1 MLVGRGTPGR
11 RPRRC
16 TIGVEVLSSRIL
28 IRPRDPE
35 AAWAFYGGT
44 LGLAISREFPG
55 GVVYF
60 LGTGY
65 LEVSGRSAEG
75 PVGPDALWVQVRD
88 VAAAERELRDAGAT
102 VTRETRTEPWGLREC
117 WISDPDGR
125 AIVLVEVPPDHPIR
139 KDLRST

>member
-1 MLVGRGTPGR
+1 MNASRGGAP
-11 RPRRC
+11 PA
-16 TIGVEVLSSRIL
+16 VEVLSSRIL

-35 AAWAFYGGT
+35 VAWAFYGGT

-65 LEVSGRSAEG
+65 LEVSGRTADG

-88 VAAAERELRDAGAT
+88 VEAAESELRAAGVP

-117 WISDPDGR
+117 WVADPDGR
-125 AIVLVEVPPDHPIR
+125 AIVLVEVPPNHPIR
-139 KDLRST
+139 KDLR

>member
-1 MLVGRGTPGR
+1 
-11 RPRRC
+11 
-16 TIGVEVLSSRIL
+16 VEVLSSRIL

-65 LEVSGRSAEG
+65 LEVSGRSSSPA
-75 PVGPDALWVQVRD
+75 GPDALWVQVRD
-88 VAAAERELRDAGAT
+88 VAAAEAELRGAGAT
-102 VTRETRTEPWGLREC
+102 VTRGTRTEQWGLREC
-117 WISDPDGR
+117 WIADPDGR

-139 KDLRST
+139 KDLRPR

>member
-1 MLVGRGTPGR
+1 M
-11 RPRRC
+11 
-16 TIGVEVLSSRIL
+16 EVLSSRIL

-65 LEVSGRSAEG
+65 LEVSGRTSEG

-88 VAAAERELRDAGAT
+88 VAATEAELRAAGVV

-117 WISDPDGR
+117 WIADPDGR
-125 AIVLVEVPPDHPIR
+125 AIVLVEIPPDHPIR
-139 KDLRST
+139 KDLRPT

>member
-1 MLVGRGTPGR
+1 M
-11 RPRRC
+11 
-16 TIGVEVLSSRIL
+16 EVLSSRIL
-28 IRPRDPE
+28 IRPRDPD

-65 LEVSGRSAEG
+65 LEVSGRSSSAPAG
-75 PVGPDALWVQVRD
+75 SDALWVQVRD
-88 VAAAERELRDAGAT
+88 VAAAEAELRDAGAT
-102 VTRETRTEPWGLREC
+102 ITRGTRTEPWGLVEC
-117 WISDPDGR
+117 WIADPDGR
-125 AIVLVEVPPDHPIR
+125 AIVLVEVPPDHPMR

>member
-1 MLVGRGTPGR
+1 MSEEVHP
-11 RPRRC
+11 
-16 TIGVEVLSSRIL
+16 GVEVLSSRIL

-35 AAWAFYGGT
+35 TAWAFYGGT

-75 PVGPDALWVQVRD
+75 PVGTDALWVQVRD
-88 VAAAERELRDAGAT
+88 VAAAEHELRGAGVT
-102 VTRETRTEPWGLREC
+102 VIRESRTEPWGLREC
-117 WISDPDGR
+117 WIADPDGR

>member
-1 MLVGRGTPGR
+1 M
-11 RPRRC
+11 
-16 TIGVEVLSSRIL
+16 EVLSSRIL

-44 LGLAISREFPG
+44 LGLAVSREFPG

-65 LEVSGRSAEG
+65 LEVSGRSSSA

-88 VAAAERELRDAGAT
+88 VAAAEAELREAEVT

-117 WISDPDGR
+117 WIADPDGR

-139 KDLRST
+139 RDLRST

>member
-1 MLVGRGTPGR
+1 M
-11 RPRRC
+11 
-16 TIGVEVLSSRIL
+16 LSSRIL

-35 AAWAFYGGT
+35 AAWAFYGRT

-65 LEVSGRSAEG
+65 LEVSGRSGEG

-88 VAAAERELRDAGAT
+88 VVAAEQELREAG
-102 VTRETRTEPWGLREC
+102 VGITREIRTEPWGLREC
-117 WISDPDGR
+117 WIADPDGR